1 MDCIL
6 PPISILLCKVH
17 FLFIEKQENTLVEK
31 TESAEEM
38 MLKFQLAAE
47 LLMWSFVQSFYAVV
61 KYACAPKSKK
71 IDVLVMI

>member
-17 FLFIEKQENTLVEK
+17 FLFIEKQKNTLVEK

-38 MLKFQLAAE
+38 MLKFQFAAE
-47 LLMWSFVQSFYAVV
+47 LLM
-61 KYACAPKSKK
+61 
-71 IDVLVMI
+71 